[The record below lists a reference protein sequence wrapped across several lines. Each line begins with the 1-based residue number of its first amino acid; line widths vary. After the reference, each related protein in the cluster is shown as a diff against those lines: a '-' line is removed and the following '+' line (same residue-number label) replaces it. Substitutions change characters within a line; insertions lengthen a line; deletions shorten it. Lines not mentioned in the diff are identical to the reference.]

1 MAERCPTQL
10 DRARFFEVS
19 MSATCL
25 DGYEIERR
33 WAAAVSELQSAL
45 HELEQFGTEA
55 GHRWRALTRACRRQ
69 AAVLDEVLENGGP
82 GVPQPSPRGERVIVY
97 SRKTAERCACR
108 LLALAAVKR
117 EIWRAE
123 LAEVEG

>member
-1 MAERCPTQL
+1 MAERCPTQR

-69 AAVLDEVLENGGP
+69 AAVLDEGLENGGP
-82 GVPQPSPRGERVIVY
+82 QPAAPDERVLLY
-97 SRKTAERCACR
+97 GRESAERCACR

-123 LAEVEG
+123 LVEEGW